1 MSDLLL
7 ALARRALQPPAI
19 RPRIGSRFENDA
31 IVQREFEQAPQAQL
45 ASTREL
51 PKAPAAIP
59 VAVQSRPE
67 SSTPMTTLLPVTPM
81 LQRVASLLQ
90 PTSPAGTLPPAMP
103 GPPQT
108 LVSAVFESPKES
120 GLPRDPLL
128 LSPVD
133 DTAPQH
139 SPPGPQTRL
148 IERFHSERRIEHHE
162 LSRELIE
169 RRVER
174 LHEQAPGSA
183 TVSPS
188 LHARQEPHPAQAD
201 GQAAAP
207 RIEINIGRIEILPHE
222 AAPASRVEQPPRRLP
237 AKSLDDYLSERNSG
251 AGPRS

>member
-1 MSDLLL
+1 MSDWLL

-31 IVQREFEQAPQAQL
+31 IVPRDVEPAPQSQSQL

-51 PKAPAAIP
+51 PTATAAIP
-59 VAVQSRPE
+59 VAAQPRPE
-67 SSTPMTTLLPVTPM
+67 LSTPMQLPVTPV
-81 LQRVASLLQ
+81 LHRVASLLQ
-90 PTSPAGTLPPAMP
+90 PTPPLATVPPPMP

-108 LVSAVFESPKES
+108 VLSSVFEAPKEA
-120 GLPRDPLL
+120 GLPQIPL
-128 LSPVD
+128 P
-133 DTAPQH
+133 
-139 SPPGPQTRL
+139 SPPVVDTTQEQSALRLETRL
-148 IERFHSERRIEHHE
+148 IERSHSEQRIERHE

-174 LHEQAPGSA
+174 LREQAPSA
-183 TVSPS
+183 TPASQS
-188 LHARQEPHPAQAD
+188 LHARQEPHPAQVD

-207 RIEINIGRIEILPHE
+207 RVEITIGRIEILAHE
-222 AAPASRVEQPPRRLP
+222 AAPVTRREEPPRRLP